1 MYTPAELSHKS
12 QVHRVRDKTIRYL
25 TEAEFT
31 NIWEAEKI
39 EEWRFMYLMGLLT
52 ALRLS
57 DILALRSARF

>member
-1 MYTPAELSHKS
+1 
-12 QVHRVRDKTIRYL
+12 VHRVRDKTIRYL